1 MADVFSSQERSK
13 IMSRVRGG
21 GNSATE
27 LKLMSLFRAAKIT
40 GWRRRFRAFGKPDFV
55 FPKNRVAVF
64 VDGCFWHGCPLHG
77 TLPSSNRAFWQAK
90 LNRNIRRDK
99 LVRKTLKASGWQVI
113 RIWQHDLRDSL
124 KVLRRV
130 SRALER
136 VS

>member
-1 MADVFSSQERSK
+1 
-13 IMSRVRGG
+13 MSRVRGG